1 MTTTSCTRA
10 PIRTLRPSSK
20 QDYFSVSLSKQSRSR
35 FRQWNALYDL
45 STPINKR
52 ISANTVNTLPAEISS
67 KKENWSTRRSL
78 WKFLKTRLSIRL
90 PSTYFFLLSNFKK
103 SRHLGISPLR
113 NLRISRHPTLPF
125 SFKRACCSSKERL
138 PAQRSLARSASPP
151 ENRESSL
158 VFIEKHRLRDR
169 LPARMHRSVE
179 PCINEDA
186 QQPLPPFATYSQD
199 SIPDSRISYTVG
211 ESASSPA
218 PRSIWR

>member
-1 MTTTSCTRA
+1 MEISQNA
-10 PIRTLRPSSK
+10 
-20 QDYFSVSLSKQSRSR
+20 
-35 FRQWNALYDL
+35 ALYSFTIDL
-45 STPINKR
+45 LLPIIQFQK
-52 ISANTVNTLPAEISS
+52 ISS
-67 KKENWSTRRSL
+67 LRN
-78 WKFLKTRLSIRL
+78 
-90 PSTYFFLLSNFKK
+90 
-103 SRHLGISPLR
+103 SPLR

-151 ENRESSL
+151 ENRGSSL

>member
-1 MTTTSCTRA
+1 MKRIVRFINTD
-10 PIRTLRPSSK
+10 K
-20 QDYFSVSLSKQSRSR
+20 QAD
-35 FRQWNALYDL
+35 FRQHRKHAPRRNFKWKRKLVHSPIPLEISQNAALYSFTIDL
-45 STPINKR
+45 LLPIIQFQKISSLRNKSVKK
-52 ISANTVNTLPAEISS
+52 SANIETPNTS
-67 KKENWSTRRSL
+67 
-78 WKFLKTRLSIRL
+78 FLIQT
-90 PSTYFFLLSNFKK
+90 
-103 SRHLGISPLR
+103 G
-113 NLRISRHPTLPF
+113 
-125 SFKRACCSSKERL
+125 CSSKERL